1 MQLSIFTYFA
11 SILYTDSCEEQNI
24 EIVTDKADNI
34 RIKTC
39 LNNHVNVTMNSNPTY
54 SRYANFYIF
63 LCNIINLIKCIF
75 RLERD
80 LYSRTDQFGVEMRE
94 RAKADIR
101 EAMVGTEVF
110 EPKHIIVATWKNVS
124 FAGGI
129 PLARRTVS
137 SSQNFLFL
145 SSSLNILQM
154 S

>member
-63 LCNIINLIKCIF
+63 LCNL
-75 RLERD
+75 
-80 LYSRTDQFGVEMRE
+80 M
-94 RAKADIR
+94 
-101 EAMVGTEVF
+101 
-110 EPKHIIVATWKNVS
+110 
-124 FAGGI
+124 
-129 PLARRTVS
+129 
-137 SSQNFLFL
+137 
-145 SSSLNILQM
+145 
-154 S
+154 